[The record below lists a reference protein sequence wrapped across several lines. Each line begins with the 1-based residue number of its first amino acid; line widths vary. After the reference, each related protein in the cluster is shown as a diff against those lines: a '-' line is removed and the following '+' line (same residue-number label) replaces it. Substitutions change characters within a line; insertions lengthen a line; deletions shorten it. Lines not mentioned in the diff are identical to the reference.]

1 MNKLGIDLGSSSL
14 GWTLRDGHVFRKKG
28 VITFDSGMV
37 KGQGGYTSPTRDRRE
52 ARSKRRLIQARK
64 YRKWELLKVLSN
76 KHVPLSI
83 EELEKWSKYQKGHK
97 RKFPESENFKK
108 WLSCD
113 FTYLENGVKYKNPYD
128 LRVKALDSKLTDHE
142 LGRVLYHLVQRRG
155 YKDIGET
162 DKETQ
167 NQIDRRDE
175 SGLKKAL
182 ERNRTLG
189 EALKKDFI
197 EKGERAR
204 NQYPLRNEYEEELLE
219 IFKSQN
225 FDISKTKS
233 GTLRDDFVNNVRN
246 SIIWQRPLRSQ
257 KGTIGKCTLE
267 PNVLR
272 SPLSH
277 PVFEIYRAWSFI
289 NTIKYFDENGVKKD
303 LDQESRDKLF
313 ENLFLKK
320 DKFKFEDIK
329 KFLDKQFGKKQKYNY
344 PIDSRTNK
352 YETSVSGMPV
362 CKELIKIFGAD
373 IKEFLLELDTYTE
386 NNAPK
391 FIKNY
396 SVYDIWHAVFH
407 FDEDYL
413 EKLATNTFNI
423 DNIEVTRNKKKVEVS
438 PLAILKKSLTVGYA
452 DLSLKAMRKII
463 PFLREGF
470 VYNKAVLLAKL
481 PELLVGKWDDNKKAI
496 INTIN
501 SANDKY
507 NFQKTIVSIANKLI
521 EKHKALEY
529 PNNFAYKDFDYIIE
543 SSDENDI
550 HEACEG
556 YFGEK
561 TWSGLENRDNYIQE
575 VGLLYQEYFSDSKR
589 AYRETKTLNDL
600 VEKGLDNLGFKFD
613 GELYHHSM
621 RKNIYGQPI
630 KYNKAGVEIDVLPEP
645 RIDSIKNPMFNKSM
659 SILRKLINELIISG
673 DIDNDTEVIIEV
685 ARELNDNNKRAA
697 IERFQNQRKTKREK
711 YRAFLNE
718 FKERENSSI
727 NVDQSIYAF
736 ELWSEQIFDK
746 TEDKNIKELPSD
758 GILKE
763 KDALKRYELWS
774 EQKGQCIYT
783 GKMISIT
790 QLFSNEIDIEHTVP
804 RSILPDNTMANQTVC
819 YAKYNREVKGNKI
832 PYDCENFSIST
843 PNGSSIEPRLV
854 VWKKIRDN
862 YKELFEKRRKP
873 FGGEDEDKKNKRIQE
888 KHFYRMHFDYWKDKV
903 NRFEAKE
910 IKDSWARRQLVDTQ
924 MVSKYAR
931 EFLKTYFKKVSV
943 QKGQVT
949 AEFRKIFGFQEEDEI
964 KSRNKHTHHAID
976 AAVLT
981 LIPVNSSKRE
991 EILKKHFEAKEN
1003 GNKLNQKRPFK
1014 EFNAQNLIKDIE
1026 NNILIVNYQKD
1037 KIIQQTKKVV
1047 RNRGEIEYLKNKK
1060 GNFILDENGEK
1071 IVKKAQGDSLRSTL
1085 FKQTYIG
1092 KIKAIERDENG
1103 KPIRVNGDWKY
1114 KTGDDEFIYTER
1126 KPIKDVLKKTSD
1138 IIDPDIRKLVE
1149 KQKGN
1154 DDIFDFQGNKM
1165 RHVRIKVRAGKKVKE
1180 RINYRSKHEHKNH
1193 FYSAS
1198 GSIPYAV
1205 MLQKS
1210 EGNKIER
1217 KMIPIA
1223 SYQIAEV
1230 YRKTRKFNE
1239 VEFVKEYYP
1248 EYESYNKKLLKV
1260 GQKVF
1265 VIQDDKEYNQR
1276 KEKEFQRN
1284 RLYKITQI
1292 GDNTIYLKFHLE
1304 ASKDDDIDTKVKLK
1318 KDEIISQLDRK
1329 YNLPD
1334 ICEDET
1340 ITDAQERKKKYEDQK
1355 YRFVGLKDFR
1365 FKRLIPLMGKD
1376 EVIKLKNSLSKFK
1389 KQSSE
1394 IEHGMDGQTPLLK
1407 LNKEESWNFLYEN
1420 YDFELNIK
1428 GELNWLYD

>member
-1 MNKLGIDLGSSSL
+1 MTKLGIDLGSSSL
-14 GWTLRDGHVFRKKG
+14 GWTLRDGDEFKKKG

-64 YRKWELLKVLSN
+64 YRKWELLKALID
-76 KHVPLSI
+76 KYVPLSI
-83 EELEKWSKYQKGHK
+83 EELEKWSKYKKGQT
-97 RKFPESENFKK
+97 RKFPENENFKK

-113 FTYLENGVKYKNPYD
+113 FTYLKNGVKYKNPYD
-128 LRVKALDSKLTDHE
+128 LRVKALDSKLTEHE

-167 NQIDRRDE
+167 TQIERRDE
-175 SGLKKAL
+175 SGLKNAL

-197 EKGERAR
+197 EKGKRAR
-204 NQYPLRNEYEEELLE
+204 NEYPFRNEYEEELFE

-225 FDISKTKS
+225 FDTSKTES
-233 GTLRDDFVNNVRN
+233 GALKDDFVNSVRK

-267 PNVLR
+267 TSVLR
-272 SPLSH
+272 SPISH
-277 PVFEIYRAWSFI
+277 PIFEIYRAWSFI
-289 NTIKYFDENGVKKD
+289 NTIKYYDDNGVKKP
-303 LDQESRDKLF
+303 LDQESRNKLF
-313 ENLFLKK
+313 DNLFLKK
-320 DKFKFEDIK
+320 DRFKFEDVK
-329 KFLDKQFGKKQKYNY
+329 KFLDKQFGKKRKYNY
-344 PIDSRTNK
+344 PIDSRTRK

-362 CKELIKIFGAD
+362 CKDLIKIFGD
-373 IKEFLLELDTYTE
+373 EIKEYIFGLDEYTE

-396 SVYDIWHAVFH
+396 SVYDIWHAIFH
-407 FDEDYL
+407 FDEEYL
-413 EKLATNTFNI
+413 EELAKNTLEI
-423 DNIEVTRNKKKVEVS
+423 DNIEVTRNKKQVEVS
-438 PLAILKKSLTVGYA
+438 PLVLLKKNLVVGYA

-470 VYNKAVLLAKL
+470 LYNQAVLLAKL
-481 PELLVGKWDDNKKAI
+481 PELLGNKWNDNKDNI
-496 INTIN
+496 INVIN
-501 SANDKY
+501 SSNEKY
-507 NFQKTIVSIANKLI
+507 NFQKTIVSITNKLI

-529 PNNFAYKDFDYIIE
+529 PNNFAYKDFDYILD

-550 HEACEG
+550 YEACEG

-561 TWSGLENRDNYIQE
+561 TWSNIENRDVYIQE

-589 AYRETKTLNDL
+589 AYREPQTLNDI
-600 VEKGLDNLGFKFD
+600 VEKSFNELGLKLN
-613 GELYHHSM
+613 GELYHHSL
-621 RKNIYGQPI
+621 RKNIYGNPI

-673 DIDNDTEVIIEV
+673 DIDNDTEIIIEI

-697 IERFQNQRKTKREK
+697 IERFQNQRKSKREK

-727 NVDQSIYAF
+727 NVDQSISTF
-736 ELWSEQIFDK
+736 ELWSEQIFDETK
-746 TEDKNIKELPSD
+746 EKNLKELPSD
-758 GILKE
+758 SILKE
-763 KDALKRYELWS
+763 KDALKRYELWT

-819 YAKYNREVKGNKI
+819 YAKYNRDVKKNKI

-843 PNGSSIEPRLV
+843 SNGSSIEPRLE
-854 VWKKIRDN
+854 VWKQIRDN

-888 KHFYRMHFDYWKDKV
+888 KHFYRMHFDYWRDKI

-910 IKDSWARRQLVDTQ
+910 IKDSWVRRQLVDTQ

-949 AEFRKIFGFQEEDEI
+949 AEFRKMFGFQEEDEI

-991 EILKKHFEAKEN
+991 DILKKHFEAKEN
-1003 GNKLNQKRPFK
+1003 GKKVNQMRPFK
-1014 EFNAQNLIKDIE
+1014 GFNSQNLIQDIE

-1037 KIIQQTKKVV
+1037 KIVQQTKKVV
-1047 RNRGEIEYLKNKK
+1047 RNRGEIEYLKNKN
-1060 GNFILDENGEK
+1060 GDFILDKKGEK
-1071 IVKKAQGDSLRSTL
+1071 IKKTAQGDSIRSTL

-1103 KPIRVNGDWKY
+1103 KPVRESGDWKY
-1114 KTGDDEFIYTER
+1114 KSGDDEFIYTER
-1126 KPIKDVLKKTSD
+1126 KSIEDVLKKTSD
-1138 IIDPDIRKLVE
+1138 IVDPDIRKIVE
-1149 KQKGN
+1149 SQKGN
-1154 DDIFDFQGNKM
+1154 KPILDFQGNEI

-1180 RINYRSKHEHKNH
+1180 RVNYRSKHEHKNH

-1210 EGNKIER
+1210 LGDKVER

-1230 YRKTRKFNE
+1230 YRKIRTFNE
-1239 VEFVKEYYP
+1239 VEFVKKYYP
-1248 EYESYNKKLLKV
+1248 EYESYDKKLLKV
-1260 GQKVF
+1260 GQKVI
-1265 VIQDDKEYNQR
+1265 VIQDDEEFNQR
-1276 KEKEFQRN
+1276 NEKEFQRN

-1304 ASKDDDIDTKVKLK
+1304 ASKDDDIDAKVKIK
-1318 KDEIISQLDRK
+1318 KDEIVSEFDKK
-1329 YNLPD
+1329 YDLPH
-1334 ICEDET
+1334 ITEDET
-1340 ITDAQERKKKYEDQK
+1340 ISDAQERKKKYEDQR
-1355 YRFVGLKDFR
+1355 YRFVGMKDFR
-1365 FKRLIPLMGKD
+1365 FKRLIPYMGEE
-1376 EVIKLKNSLSKFK
+1376 EVSKLKNNLSKFK
-1389 KQSSE
+1389 KQSSR
-1394 IEHGMDGQTPLLK
+1394 IESGMDGETPLLK
-1407 LNKEESWNFLYEN
+1407 LNKEESWNFLYED
-1420 YDFELNIK
+1420 YDFTLNIK
-1428 GELNWLYD
+1428 GELNWLL

>member
-1 MNKLGIDLGSSSL
+1 MTKLGIDLGSSSL
-14 GWTLRDGHVFRKKG
+14 GWTLRDGNEFKKKG
-28 VITFDSGMV
+28 VITFNSGMV

-64 YRKWELLKVLSN
+64 YRKWELLKVLIGEY
-76 KHVPLSI
+76 VPLSI
-83 EELEKWSKYQKGHK
+83 IELEKWSKYQKGQT
-97 RKFPESENFKK
+97 RKFPENENFKK

-113 FTYLENGVKYKNPYD
+113 FTYLKNGNKYQNPYD
-128 LRVKALDSKLTDHE
+128 LRVKSLDFNLTKHE

-175 SGLKKAL
+175 SGLKDAL

-189 EALKKDFI
+189 EALKKGFL
-197 EKGERAR
+197 EKGKRAR
-204 NQYPLRNEYEEELLE
+204 NEYPFRNEYEEELFE
-219 IFKSQN
+219 ILKSQN
-225 FDISKTKS
+225 FNISKDEN
-233 GTLRDDFVNNVRN
+233 GTLTDDFVNNVRK

-272 SPLSH
+272 SPISH
-277 PVFEIYRAWSFI
+277 PIFEIYRAWSFI
-289 NTIKYFDENGVKKD
+289 NTIKYFDENGVKKS
-303 LDQESRDKLF
+303 LDKGVRKKLF
-313 ENLFLKK
+313 DNLFLKK
-320 DKFKFEDIK
+320 DRFKFEDVK
-329 KFLDKQFGKKQKYNY
+329 KFLDKDFGKKQKYNY
-344 PIDSRTNK
+344 PIDSRTGK

-362 CKELIKIFGAD
+362 CKEMIKIFGD
-373 IKEFLLELDTYTE
+373 KIKGYILNLDENTE
-386 NNAPK
+386 NDAPN

-407 FDEDYL
+407 FDEEYL
-413 EKLATNTFNI
+413 EKLAKTNFKIGNV
-423 DNIEVTRNKKKVEVS
+423 EVTRNKKKIEIS
-438 PLAILKKSLTVGYA
+438 PLVLLKKSLMLGYA
-452 DLSLKAMRKII
+452 DLSLKVMRKII

-470 VYNKAVLLAKL
+470 IYNKAVLLAKL
-481 PELLVGKWDDNKKAI
+481 PELLDDKWDDNKDLI
-496 INTIN
+496 INVIN
-501 SANDKY
+501 DSNEKY

-529 PNNFAYKDFDYIIE
+529 PNNFAYKDFDYILD

-550 HEACEG
+550 CGACEG

-561 TWSGLENRDNYIQE
+561 TWESIANRNIYIQE

-589 AYRETKTLNDL
+589 AYRETQTLKDL
-600 VEKGLDNLGFKFD
+600 VEKEFKELGLYLN

-621 RKNIYGQPI
+621 RKNIYGNPI
-630 KYNKAGVEIDVLPEP
+630 KYNKSGVMIDVLPEP
-645 RIDSIKNPMFNKSM
+645 RIDSIRNPMFNKSM
-659 SILRKLINELIISG
+659 SILRKLINELIVSG
-673 DIDNDTEVIIEV
+673 DIDNDTEIIIEI

-697 IERFQNQRKTKREK
+697 IERFQNQRKSKREK

-727 NVDQSIYAF
+727 NVDQSISTF
-736 ELWSEQIFDK
+736 ELWSEQIFDDK
-746 TEDKNIKELPSD
+746 EGKNIKELRTDS
-758 GILKE
+758 ILNE
-763 KDALKRYELWS
+763 KDALKRYELWT

-783 GKMISIT
+783 GKMISIS

-819 YAKYNREVKGNKI
+819 YAKYNRDVKKNKI

-843 PNGSSIEPRLV
+843 PNGSSIELRLD
-854 VWKKIRDN
+854 VWKQIRDN

-873 FGGEDEDKKNKRIQE
+873 FGGEDENKKNKRIQE
-888 KHFYRMHFDYWKDKV
+888 KHFYRMHFDYWRDKI

-949 AEFRKIFGFQEEDEI
+949 AEFRKMFGFQEEDEI

-991 EILKKHFEAKEN
+991 EILKKHFEAKES
-1003 GNKLNQKRPFK
+1003 GKKVSQMRPFK
-1014 EFNAQNLIKDIE
+1014 DFNSQNLIKNIE

-1060 GNFILDENGEK
+1060 GDFILNEDGGK
-1071 IVKKAQGDSLRSTL
+1071 VKKTSQGDSIRSTL

-1103 KPIRVNGDWKY
+1103 KPVRENGNWKY

-1126 KPIKDVLKKTSD
+1126 KPIKEVLKKTID
-1138 IIDPDIRKLVE
+1138 IVDPDIRKLVE

-1205 MLQKS
+1205 MLHKN
-1210 EGNKIER
+1210 EEDTVER
-1217 KMIPIA
+1217 KMIPIS
-1223 SYQIAEV
+1223 SYQIAKV
-1230 YRKTRKFNE
+1230 FRKTRKFDE

-1248 EYESYNKKLLKV
+1248 EYESYDKKLLKI

-1265 VIQDDKEYNQR
+1265 VLQDDEEYNQR
-1276 KEKEFQRN
+1276 IEKEFQRN
-1284 RLYKITQI
+1284 RFYKITQFKYDGSKI
-1292 GDNTIYLKFHLE
+1292 MLQYHLE
-1304 ASKDDDIDTKVKLK
+1304 AQSKSDIDKSIKADK
-1318 KDEIISQLDRK
+1318 
-1329 YNLPD
+1329 ND
-1334 ICEDET
+1334 ILM
-1340 ITDAQERKKKYEDQK
+1340 KYEKSLNIPLITLDK
-1355 YRFVGLKDFR
+1355 SIIDNNDRNKDYE
-1365 FKRLIPLMGKD
+1365 KRLFDFNKRLKTLENKAGKD
-1376 EVIKLKNSLSKFK
+1376 LMSKAKKEIEIFKTESSSILAEELTPPILGLSLKN
-1389 KQSSE
+1389 
-1394 IEHGMDGQTPLLK
+1394 
-1407 LNKEESWNFLYEN
+1407 WNFLYED
-1420 YDFELNIK
+1420 YDFSINLK
-1428 GELNWLYD
+1428 GEIKWIE